1 MLEISKEIL
10 QKAQKEGNEYR
21 NHKLQLAQLEQNL
34 LSNAWCGLESFVTR
48 LNFELTNEEIEY
60 ISDRGISVKQCGT
73 KKYKFSWGD

>member
-34 LSNAWCGLESFVTR
+34 L
-48 LNFELTNEEIEY
+48 
-60 ISDRGISVKQCGT
+60 
-73 KKYKFSWGD
+73 